1 MISLYLILQKNDC
14 HRIMRQSRDVGRTD
28 GIVARGERGGTTVAR
43 DVDRSAVPP
52 PHIGFIAPMLVTLK
66 IILYQYLRV
75 VGVVAFTP
83 PAKHSAGP
91 DGAITMPF

>member
-1 MISLYLILQKNDC
+1 MLHFIFNQYYR
-14 HRIMRQSRDVGRTD
+14 HGVMRQSRDVRRTD

-52 PHIGFIAPMLVTLK
+52 HIGFIAPMLVTLK
-66 IILYQYLRV
+66 IILYQYLRF

-83 PAKHSAGP
+83 PCQAQCRP
-91 DGAITMPF
+91 

>member
-1 MISLYLILQKNDC
+1 MLHFIFNQYYR
-14 HRIMRQSRDVGRTD
+14 HGVMRQSRDVRRTD
-28 GIVARGERGGTTVAR
+28 GIVTCGKRGGTTVAR
-43 DVDRSAVPP
+43 DVDRSAVP

-66 IILYQYLRV
+66 IILYQYLRF

-91 DGAITMPF
+91 DGAITIPF

>member
-14 HRIMRQSRDVGRTD
+14 HRIMRQSRDVCRTD

-52 PHIGFIAPMLVTLK
+52 HIGFIAPMLVTLK
-66 IILYQYLRV
+66 IILYQYLRF

-83 PAKHSAGP
+83 PCQAQCRP
-91 DGAITMPF
+91 